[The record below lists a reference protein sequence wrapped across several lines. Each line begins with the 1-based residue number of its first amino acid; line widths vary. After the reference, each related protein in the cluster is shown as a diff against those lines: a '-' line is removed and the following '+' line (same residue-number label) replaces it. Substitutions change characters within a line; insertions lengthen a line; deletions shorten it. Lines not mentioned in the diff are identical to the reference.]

1 MDSGISLDNSY
12 KMNYSEMGFWVII
25 NKNFDKKHW
34 NGTWSRTDVDTV
46 NLRETS
52 VNLKYEVRNKNDL
65 TCEEIVELL
74 HNVSKEDNSKKGTAV
89 FV

>member
-1 MDSGISLDNSY
+1 
-12 KMNYSEMGFWVII
+12 
-25 NKNFDKKHW
+25 
-34 NGTWSRTDVDTV
+34 V